1 MNVKWQLAQVVM
13 FVCGVS
19 VAAKG
24 GCSIYSRGKKNTC
37 MSSQGC
43 RDVNTLRLHLWLSNH
58 EINARNFTRFS
69 VFIEPSGSCTKRNRN
84 CVYEF

>member
-24 GCSIYSRGKKNTC
+24 GCSIYSRGKKH
-37 MSSQGC
+37 MHVKS
-43 RDVNTLRLHLWLSNH
+43 RLQRYQHLKTSLMV
-58 EINARNFTRFS
+58 IK
-69 VFIEPSGSCTKRNRN
+69 P
-84 CVYEF
+84 

>member
-24 GCSIYSRGKKNTC
+24 GCSIYSRGKKTHAC
-37 MSSQGC
+37 QVKVAEMS
-43 RDVNTLRLHLWLSNH
+43 T
-58 EINARNFTRFS
+58 
-69 VFIEPSGSCTKRNRN
+69 P
-84 CVYEF
+84 